1 MKESNYKPLVTIVTP
16 VFNQENFIEETIE
29 SVLSQTYPYIEY
41 IVIDDGSTD
50 SSFTKISKYSDR
62 VKVFKKNN
70 TGQSD
75 TLNYG
80 WGMAN
85 GTYIGYISSDDCLKP
100 KAIEL
105 LVNALIESDSGVV
118 YCDYDLIDGESR
130 YIRTVE
136 VEPYDK
142 KRLCIDLVCLPGPG
156 ALFEKKLFEGCGGW
170 NSNFR
175 QIPDYAFW
183 VKLSAI
189 TTFKKIPIS
198 LALFRIHDDSA
209 SYRKMSINRI
219 NEIVDFVSKNDFSWV
234 SDKERKIA
242 LHNANIKASRLSA
255 QSGEIT
261 YLMKYY
267 SNAFRLLPF
276 RALSPSSIWFIAKG
290 YLRRLY
296 YNYIFNTVKTN
307 D

>member
-1 MKESNYKPLVTIVTP
+1 MKEINARPLVTIVTP
-16 VFNQENFIEETIE
+16 VYNRENFIEETIE
-29 SVLSQTYPYIEY
+29 SVLSQTYPNIEY

-50 SSFTKISKYSDR
+50 GSFEKISKYSNR
-62 VKVFKKNN
+62 VKVFKKHNA
-70 TGQSD
+70 GQSD

-80 WGMAN
+80 WGMAT

-136 VEPYDK
+136 VEPYDR

-156 ALFEKKLFEGCGGW
+156 ALFEKKLFDACGGW
-170 NSNFR
+170 NSNFK

-183 VKLSAI
+183 VKLSA
-189 TTFKKIPIS
+189 TTSFKKIPIS
-198 LALFRIHDDSA
+198 LALFRIHDDSG
-209 SYRKMSINRI
+209 SYRKISINQI
-219 NEIVDFVSKNDFSWV
+219 NEIVDFVSNNDFSWV

-255 QSGEIT
+255 QSADIIC
-261 YLMKYY
+261 LMRYY
-267 SNAFRLLPF
+267 RSAFRLFPF
-276 RALSPSSIWFIAKG
+276 RALSPSTIWFIAKG
-290 YLRRLY
+290 YLRRIY
-296 YNYIFNTVKTN
+296 YHYTFDTVKK
-307 D
+307 